1 MNLFEAGILDKMTN
15 SEYEK
20 MFGTQIQEET
30 TTTNAEKND
39 MLSQQEPQDA
49 ADVTKIQ
56 TKSQESLKLEPI
68 SLRMLKGAFFVL
80 LSGHFVAALVLL
92 FEKIEHKH
100 RCFFKAI
107 RRWKRNMRKLK
118 RAWRRINLQQMLH
131 RFS

>member
-20 MFGTQIQEET
+20 MFGTQIQQET

-56 TKSQESLKLEPI
+56 TKSQESLKL
-68 SLRMLKGAFFVL
+68 
-80 LSGHFVAALVLL
+80 
-92 FEKIEHKH
+92 
-100 RCFFKAI
+100 
-107 RRWKRNMRKLK
+107 
-118 RAWRRINLQQMLH
+118 
-131 RFS
+131 